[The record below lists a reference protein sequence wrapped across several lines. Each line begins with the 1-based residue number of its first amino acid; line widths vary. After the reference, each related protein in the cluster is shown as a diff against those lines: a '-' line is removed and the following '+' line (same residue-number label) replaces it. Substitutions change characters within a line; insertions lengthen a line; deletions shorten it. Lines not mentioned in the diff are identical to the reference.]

1 MKDHGKEESGH
12 VKETSVT
19 VPDEKPE
26 EVKTTT
32 NQNNVSHAKD
42 GDDGKLSND
51 E

>member
-1 MKDHGKEESGH
+1 LKDHGKEESAH

-19 VPDEKPE
+19 VPDEKP

-42 GDDGKLSND
+42 GDDGKLSSD